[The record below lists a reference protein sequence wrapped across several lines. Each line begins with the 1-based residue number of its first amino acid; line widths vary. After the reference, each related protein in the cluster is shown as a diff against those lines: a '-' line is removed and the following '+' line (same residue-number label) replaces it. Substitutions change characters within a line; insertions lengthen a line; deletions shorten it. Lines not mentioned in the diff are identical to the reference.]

1 MTADLTTAGRIAPA
15 WMHEPVSAEQYE
27 AWTEEQCAGIEIVDG
42 MVVVSPSASNRHSRL
57 ARVIANA
64 LDAAGGARWNADT
77 DFDVRLQDVPL
88 NNRRPDVTVY
98 RADTID
104 LLPTRPE
111 HVLLVVEVVSP
122 GSETTDRVVKA
133 DQYAR
138 AGIAFYWR
146 VEPAATGAPLV
157 YTYVLDPATGTYRD
171 GDLFTGT
178 VKLTAPFALDL
189 DLTDL

>member
-1 MTADLTTAGRIAPA
+1 VTAEMVAPA
-15 WMHEPVSAEQYE
+15 WMHQQVSAEQYE

-42 MVVVSPSASNRHSRL
+42 MVVVSPSASKRHNRL
-57 ARVIANA
+57 ARILANA
-64 LDAAGGARWNADT
+64 LDAAAGTEWNADT

-104 LLPTRPE
+104 LTPSRPE

-122 GSETTDRVVKA
+122 GSETTDRIVKA
-133 DQYAR
+133 DQYAK
-138 AGIAFYWR
+138 AGIPFYWR
-146 VEPAATGAPLV
+146 LEQAATGVPLV

-171 GDLFTGT
+171 GDLFAGT
-178 VKLTAPFALDL
+178 VKITAPFDL
-189 DLTDL
+189 EIDLGEL